1 MKSTP
6 FDFDIPL
13 TETTYGGLT
22 WIDLYAKYTPG
33 GNDPGYVTISV
44 QSESDIWVGWTR
56 SENII
61 TFTASEDYD
70 SYEWRLDGIVQTAYN
85 DQSSVSF
92 DTSTW
97 SNGIH
102 DIMLIVTSGGN
113 VYSYYC
119 QANKY

>member
-33 GNDPGYVTISV
+33 GNAAGYVTISV
-44 QSESDIWVGWTR
+44 QSDSDVWVGWTW

-97 SNGIH
+97 TNGIH

-119 QANKY
+119 QVNKY